1 MKARLASVQSSIG
14 GQLFQCR
21 EPLSVGKTM
30 LPLAIRKLSCNPLVR
45 GVAHHLH
52 ITHFARGVYC
62 RFLARNGE
70 LRVSCLGVDAVFKT
84 RNSKQLAFVD
94 YILTTERDAIEAA
107 LCHLRAGHTFLDVGS
122 HYGIFSILASK
133 LVGPTGKV
141 IAVEPH
147 DGARQ
152 VLRENLALNHCE
164 NIEVLSFAFSDKTGP
179 VALTYHENG
188 VGLQPSSDPSSTLNP
203 IQGMAGDEALRDFP
217 IPSVV
222 KIDVEGHEFAVL
234 NGLKRTLSNKSCRL
248 LSVEIHP
255 SLLPPGIN
263 KDSILTFV
271 QEQGF
276 NFLSQAVRS
285 MEVQVVASR

>member
-1 MKARLASVQSSIG
+1 
-14 GQLFQCR
+14 
-21 EPLSVGKTM
+21 M

-45 GVAHHLH
+45 GVAHHLR

-62 RFLARNGE
+62 RLLARNGE
-70 LRVSCLGVDAVFKT
+70 LRVSCLGVDAIFKT

-152 VLRENLALNHCE
+152 VLRENLALNDCE
-164 NIEVLSFAFSDKTGP
+164 NVEVLNFAFSDKSGP
-179 VALTYHENG
+179 VALIYHENG

-203 IQGMAGDEALRDFP
+203 IQGMAGDEALRDLP
-217 IPSVV
+217 IPSAV

-234 NGLKRTLSNKSCRL
+234 NGLNRTLSNRGCRL

-263 KDSILTFV
+263 KDSIMTLI
-271 QEQGF
+271 QEHGF
-276 NFLSQAVRS
+276 NVLSQTVRS